1 MLNDLTLLLLN
12 DVHLINPMKDYCD
25 DQVFDG

>member
-1 MLNDLTLLLLN
+1 MTYIITVN

-25 DQVFDG
+25 DQVWGGRC